1 MNSEVKRERF
11 SVLFFLTSRVH
22 SFLLNFEVK
31 LVFKATIKF
40 PKQPKMTNNLSSMT
54 EI

>member
-1 MNSEVKRERF
+1 MNSEAKRERF

-22 SFLLNFEVK
+22 SLILNFEVK
-31 LVFKATIKF
+31 LVFKATKKF
-40 PKQPKMTNNLSSMT
+40 PKQLKRTNKLSFRT